1 MSTLSDVKKVIEKTI
16 YDLDRRDVLVTK
28 QSLKRELN
36 DSEIYK
42 TFRFKD
48 DEEDIYL
55 LKAIETYKSR
65 KKKEENE
72 LKTKKSILKQKQ
84 NISFYKESIKNL
96 QQKLDDKEDII
107 NTISQEQA
115 TNRQFVQE
123 QQKHLTQLVEKK
135 EKMFKDNLIYQN
147 NILEQERI
155 NLKGFNE
162 ALFLQKLLYTFL
174 NQAKITQEGKVI
186 VPTDSLGNSCCLYA
200 FIYGIFEKAIQE
212 VRIENNKTHTHWTKL
227 LLNALR
233 EPSSAVMLFQKNI
246 NIEREQIIT
255 DEQKAKID
263 NEFLKLENSIE
274 NFKKNSIKD
283 INSDVR

>member
-36 DSEIYK
+36 DSDIYK
-42 TFRFKD
+42 TFIFKD

-72 LKTKKSILKQKQ
+72 LKTKQSILKQKH
-84 NISFYKESIKNL
+84 NILSYRESIKNL
-96 QQKLDDKEDII
+96 QQKLDDKEDMI

-123 QQKHLTQLVEKK
+123 QQKHLTQLLEKK

-147 NILEQERI
+147 NILEQELI
-155 NLKGFNE
+155 KLKGFNE
-162 ALFLQKLLYTFL
+162 ALFMQKLIYTFL

-186 VPTDSLGNSCCLYA
+186 VPTDSSGNSCCLYA

-212 VRIENNKTHTHWTKL
+212 VRIENNKTNTYWTKL
-227 LLNALR
+227 LLSALR

-255 DEQKAKID
+255 DEQKATID
-263 NEFLKLENSIE
+263 NEFLKLEKSIE

>member
-1 MSTLSDVKKVIEKTI
+1 MSTLSDVKKVVEKTI

-72 LKTKKSILKQKQ
+72 LKTKKTILKQKQ

-96 QQKLDDKEDII
+96 QQKLDNKEDII

-115 TNRQFVQE
+115 TNRQFVEQ
-123 QQKHLTQLVEKK
+123 QQKHFTELFEKK

-147 NILEQERI
+147 NILEQELI
-155 NLKGFNE
+155 KLKGFNE
-162 ALFLQKLLYTFL
+162 ALFLQKLLYTLL
-174 NQAKITQEGKVI
+174 NQAKITQDGKVI
-186 VPTDSLGNSCCLYA
+186 VPTDSSGNSCCLYA

-212 VRIENNKTHTHWTKL
+212 VRIENNKTNTHWTKL
-227 LLNALR
+227 LLSALR

-263 NEFLKLENSIE
+263 NEFLKLEKSIE